1 MPTLRPIDQW
11 FLNEVLPFEAR
22 FVSAARRLLRN
33 PDDAYDLVQ
42 EVFARLF
49 VLEGWVDIVNP
60 RAYVLRM
67 LRNLAI
73 ERIRRS
79 QIVEFEH
86 LADIEELNLIDEGPD
101 PYRAASAE
109 EQVQRI
115 WAVLESMPPEYRTVL
130 IQRRFE
136 DQPLSTLAREMGM
149 SVSTLEKRLARAMYL
164 LNEGLRAQDAEARTR
179 ASLAPPAGVPGNR
192 KFF

>member
-11 FLNEVLPFEAR
+11 FLSEVLPYEAR

-49 VLEGWVDIVNP
+49 GLESWADIANP

-79 QIVEFEH
+79 QIVEFQQ
-86 LADIEELNLIDEGPD
+86 LADIEALNLIDESPD
-101 PYRAASAE
+101 PYRAVSAE

-115 WAVLESMPPEYRTVL
+115 WAVLEGMPDEYRTVL

-136 DQPLSTLAREMGM
+136 DQPLSALAREMGM
-149 SVSTLEKRLARAMYL
+149 SVSTLEKRLARALYL
-164 LNEGLRAQDAEARTR
+164 LNEGLRAQEADARAR
-179 ASLAPPAGVPGNR
+179 ASVVLPDGAPGMQ

>member
-11 FLNEVLPFEAR
+11 FLSQVLPFEAQ

-33 PDDAYDLVQ
+33 PDDAFDLVQ

-49 VLEGWVDIVNP
+49 VVDGWADIANP
-60 RAYVLRM
+60 RAYVLSM

-79 QIVEFEH
+79 QIVEFQH
-86 LADIEELNLIDEGPD
+86 LADIEALNLIDEAPD
-101 PYRAASAE
+101 PCRAASAQ

-115 WAVLESMPPEYRTVL
+115 WAVLESMPSEYRTVL

-136 DQPLSTLAREMGM
+136 DQPLSALAREMGM

-164 LNEGLRAQDAEARTR
+164 LNEGLRTQEIEARER
-179 ASLAPPAGVPGNR
+179 ASFRLPEGAAGIR
-192 KFF
+192 KFY

>member
-1 MPTLRPIDQW
+1 MPILRPIDQW
-11 FLNEVLPFEAR
+11 FLSQVLPFEAR

-33 PDDAYDLVQ
+33 SDDARDLVQ
-42 EVFARLF
+42 EVFTRLF
-49 VLEGWVDIVNP
+49 VLEGWADIANP

-79 QIVEFEH
+79 HIIEFQQ
-86 LADIEELNLIDEGPD
+86 LADVEALNLIDEGPD
-101 PYRAASAE
+101 PYRTACAG

-115 WAVLESMPPEYRTVL
+115 WAVLESMPPEYRSVL

-136 DQPLSTLAREMGM
+136 DQPLSAMAREMGL
-149 SVSTLEKRLARAMYL
+149 SLSTLEKRLARSIYL
-164 LNEGLRAQDAEARTR
+164 LNEGLRAQEA
-179 ASLAPPAGVPGNR
+179 AVEAGEACYAAG
-192 KFF
+192 

>member
-11 FLNEVLPFEAR
+11 FLSQVLPFEAR
-22 FVSAARRLLRN
+22 FVSAARRLLHN
-33 PDDAYDLVQ
+33 PDDARDLVQ
-42 EVFARLF
+42 EVFTRLF
-49 VLEGWVDIVNP
+49 VLEGWAEIANP

-67 LRNLAI
+67 LKNLAI

-79 QIVEFEH
+79 HIIEFQH
-86 LADIEELNLIDEGPD
+86 LADAEATSLIDEGPD
-101 PYRAASAE
+101 PYRAACAQ

-115 WAVLESMPPEYRTVL
+115 WTVLESMPPECRSVL

-136 DQPLSTLAREMGM
+136 DRPLSDMAREMGM
-149 SVSTLEKRLARAMYL
+149 SLSTLEKRLARAIYL
-164 LNEGLRAQDAEARTR
+164 LNEGLRARDAAAEAGESATLFD
-179 ASLAPPAGVPGNR
+179 STTGSR